1 MVQSVFDRLM
11 NDVSYF
17 SILKKKKLKMV
28 ILSVTGRALE
38 SIWTHFE
45 DFKIQFDSSELE
57 YLQVQNK
64 LKL

>member
-17 SILKKKKLKMV
+17 SILKKKLKMV